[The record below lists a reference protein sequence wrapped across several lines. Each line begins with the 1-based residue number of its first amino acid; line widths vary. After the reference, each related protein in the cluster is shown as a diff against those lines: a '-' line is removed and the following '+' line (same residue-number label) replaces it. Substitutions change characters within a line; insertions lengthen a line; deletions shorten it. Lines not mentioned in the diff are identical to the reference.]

1 MVHLIKQ
8 IQMDLDKS
16 KLNSFYICSRK
27 RGMLE
32 NGLLLSTFADKH
44 LDGLN
49 DNQLDQYDKL
59 INEPSN
65 DWEIYY
71 WMTDKKPTPTEYDN
85 PVMELL
91 KIHAKN
97 ENMEERIRQPDLQAK

>member
-32 NGLLLSTFADKH
+32 NGLLLRYVATTIMVNYVTWFGWKCQIVSRSICF
-44 LDGLN
+44 
-49 DNQLDQYDKL
+49 
-59 INEPSN
+59 
-65 DWEIYY
+65 
-71 WMTDKKPTPTEYDN
+71 
-85 PVMELL
+85 V
-91 KIHAKN
+91 
-97 ENMEERIRQPDLQAK
+97 